1 MIIGEIVNM
10 VENNM
15 KWKINLF
22 IGNYNVKFKIDIGV
36 DIIVICEDFFC

>member
-22 IGNYNVKFKIDIGV
+22 IGNYNDKFKIYIGV
-36 DIIVICEDFFC
+36 DVIVIFEDFFC